1 MSLTAV
7 EPLERARRFLVGSD
21 VARIEPLPGDASNR
35 AYCRVVLQNGE
46 RRILAL
52 LPETFEPDALPFLD
66 TAALFAEIP
75 VRIPNVLEVSGARG
89 ILVLEDLGD
98 DLLQHVVE
106 RESSAR
112 KRALYEEAIDILAR
126 LQLRGDELETE
137 RFLALRTAFDR
148 NKFTW
153 ELEFFREHFLEG
165 FCDSPLDADE
175 REALTSA
182 FASLSSELCEQDFVL
197 CHRDYH
203 ARNLMVIAEGLAVI
217 DFQDA
222 RRGPRAYDVVS
233 LLNDSYVLHPEDFVA
248 SMVERFEASVGAKI
262 TNDYDAAAL
271 QRNLKALGTFGYQI
285 GRRANSVYE
294 RYLDGTL
301 RLVRSN
307 LERNPRW
314 DSLRRILA
322 RHCEEIR

>member
-1 MSLTAV
+1 M
-7 EPLERARRFLVGSD
+7 
-21 VARIEPLPGDASNR
+21 
-35 AYCRVVLQNGE
+35 LQNGE

-52 LPETFEPDALPFLD
+52 LPESFDPDALPFLD
-66 TAALFAEIP
+66 AASLFAAIP
-75 VRIPNVLEVSGARG
+75 VRIPTVLEIAGERG

-98 DLLQHVVE
+98 ELLQHVVE
-106 RESSAR
+106 RDPAAR
-112 KRALYEEAIDILAR
+112 KRTLYEEAIDVVAR
-126 LQLRGDELETE
+126 LQLRGDELASEP
-137 RFLALRTAFDR
+137 FLAFRTAFDA

-153 ELEFFREHFLEG
+153 ELEFFREHFVEG
-165 FCDSPLDADE
+165 LRGSSLTSDE
-175 REALTSA
+175 REGLAHA
-182 FASLSSELCEQDFVL
+182 FAALSAELCRQDFVL

-203 ARNLMVIAEGLAVI
+203 ARNLMVVSDELVVI

-233 LLNDSYVLHPEDFVA
+233 LLNDSYVAHAEDFVA
-248 SMVERFEASVGAKI
+248 AMVERFERAVGAELTK
-262 TNDYDAAAL
+262 DYDAAAL

-285 GRRANSVYE
+285 GRRDNSVYE
-294 RYLDGTL
+294 RYVEGTL
-301 RLVRSN
+301 RMVRSN